1 MNLDSSLEKVR
12 GVGPKTLEQLHAAG
26 LFAVG
31 DILQFFPRKYE
42 DFSALK
48 DLSNLEPGKVL
59 FKAKAERVSL
69 RRVRRGMTVV
79 DATLSDG
86 KNKVR
91 AVWFN
96 QAYRVKQLQNE
107 EELFFSGTYEFS
119 YNRYQVT
126 NPRVVKREA
135 LPKSETFTGE
145 DGEIVPIYR
154 QIRGLKTEAV
164 RKILH
169 MGLPRNPTYCTAVH
183 HLLWPAVCRNYPGR
197 FSIRCDCLCPEPW
210 RLQR

>member
-26 LFAVG
+26 LFAVR

-126 NPRVVKREA
+126 NPRVVKREE
-135 LPKSETFTGE
+135 LPKTETFTGE

-154 QIRGLKTEAV
+154 QIRG
-164 RKILH
+164 
-169 MGLPRNPTYCTAVH
+169 
-183 HLLWPAVCRNYPGR
+183 
-197 FSIRCDCLCPEPW
+197 
-210 RLQR
+210 